1 MAIDP
6 DAQVHPSAVIEKG
19 AVIGAGARIG
29 PFCHVGPKA
38 VLASGVELMS
48 HVVVQGVTEI
58 GEDTLVHPFTVLGGI
73 PQDLKFKGEETRLTI
88 GKRNRIREHVTMN
101 TGTEGGGGLTSVG
114 DDGLFMAGCH
124 VAHDCH
130 VGNHVIIVNNAAL
143 AGHCIIEDEV
153 IIGGLSGVHQW
164 VRIGRGAIIGAVTM
178 VTNDVIPHGLVQA
191 PRGHL
196 DGLNLV
202 GLKRRGVA
210 RSDITALRA
219 AFQMLAQGEG
229 AFQDRA
235 RRLGEET
242 ESDYVRDIVR
252 FITAESD
259 RSFLTPGKTV

>member
-1 MAIDP
+1 MTPAT
-6 DAQVHPSAVIEKG
+6 VHPSAIVEEG
-19 AVIGAGARIG
+19 AVLGGGSYIG
-29 PFCHVGPKA
+29 PFCHIGPEVVIGQNVTLK
-38 VLASGVELMS
+38 S
-48 HVVVQGVTEI
+48 HVVVTGQTEI
-58 GEDTLVHPFTVLGGI
+58 GDETTVFSFSVLGEI
-73 PQDLKFKGEETRLTI
+73 PQDLKFKGEKTKLVI

-101 TGTEGGGGLTSVG
+101 TGTEGGGGVTRVG

-124 VAHDCH
+124 VAHDAQ
-130 VGNHVIIVNNAAL
+130 VGNRVIVVNSAAL
-143 AGHCIIEDEV
+143 AGHCVLEDDV

-164 VRIGRGAIIGAVTM
+164 VRIGKGAIIGAVTM
-178 VTNDVIPHGLVQA
+178 VTNDVIPYGLVQA
-191 PRGHL
+191 PRGKL

-242 ESDYVRDIVR
+242 QSDYVREIVD
-252 FITAESD
+252 FVLGDSD
-259 RSFLTPGKTV
+259 RSFLTPG